1 MRFKVRQ
8 IFIASNRRYEKRSRS
23 PGAPRK
29 EGQSGEAAMAVPT
42 VNLKNRFKDNP
53 LLSAPMVG
61 FFLIL
66 MQACSLM
73 GQVTLKVEVGLVTVG
88 VRITDK
94 KARPVTGLTAK
105 DFTLL
110 ENDQP
115 YPISFFSS
123 EEMPISLVILLDHS
137 TSMKLGAKLSRA
149 KEAAL
154 SLVRSSHPET
164 EFLFIPFD
172 HEISPVS
179 EFVNDRMKIERQIQE
194 VEVGGGTSLYDAI
207 LVGLTRCAKAS
218 NARQT
223 VVVITDGSD
232 EDSVHKLED
241 VIQGIRESQVQFHAI
256 GYFDPREDEIFETA
270 GEKVVLLSGNV
281 LDSPGLVVQDNP
293 RYVLQRLAR
302 ESGAEA
308 YFPKSDDDLRHAV
321 EKISRDLREQ
331 YTLAFYPPE
340 KARLGEY
347 RHIEIRT
354 NRRGV
359 SIRARPGYTM
369 APLP

>member
-1 MRFKVRQ
+1 
-8 IFIASNRRYEKRSRS
+8 
-23 PGAPRK
+23 
-29 EGQSGEAAMAVPT
+29 
-42 VNLKNRFKDNP
+42 
-53 LLSAPMVG
+53 MVG

-66 MQACSLM
+66 IQASSLV
-73 GQVTLKVEVGLVTVG
+73 GQIMLKVDVGLVTVG
-88 VRITDK
+88 VRVTDK
-94 KARPVTGLTAK
+94 KSRPVTGLTLK

-123 EEMPISLVILLDHS
+123 EEMPISLVILFDHS
-137 TSMKLGAKLSRA
+137 SSMKLGAKLSRA

-154 SLVRSSHPET
+154 SLVRSSHPES
-164 EFLFIPFD
+164 EFLFIP
-172 HEISPVS
+172 
-179 EFVNDRMKIERQIQE
+179 
-194 VEVGGGTSLYDAI
+194 L
-207 LVGLTRCAKAS
+207 
-218 NARQT
+218 
-223 VVVITDGSD
+223 
-232 EDSVHKLED
+232 LED
-241 VIQGIRESQVQFHAI
+241 VIHGIQESQVQFHAI

-270 GEKVVLLSGNV
+270 GEKVVMLSGNV
-281 LDSPGLVVQDNP
+281 LNSPRLVVQENP
-293 RYVLQRLAR
+293 RFVLQRLAR

-340 KARLGEY
+340 KARPGEY

-359 SIRARPGYTM
+359 SVRARPGYAM

>member
-1 MRFKVRQ
+1 
-8 IFIASNRRYEKRSRS
+8 
-23 PGAPRK
+23 
-29 EGQSGEAAMAVPT
+29 
-42 VNLKNRFKDNP
+42 
-53 LLSAPMVG
+53 MVG

-66 MQACSLM
+66 IQASSLV
-73 GQVTLKVEVGLVTVG
+73 GQIMLKVDVGLVTVG
-88 VRITDK
+88 VRVTDK
-94 KARPVTGLTAK
+94 KSRPVTGLTAK

-123 EEMPISLVILLDHS
+123 EEMPISLVILFDHS
-137 TSMKLGAKLSRA
+137 SSMKLGAKLSRA

-154 SLVRSSHPET
+154 SLVRSSHPES

-179 EFVNDRMKIERQIQE
+179 EFVNDRMKIERQIQV
-194 VEVGGGTSLYDAI
+194 VEVGGGTGLYDAI
-207 LVGLTRCAKAS
+207 LVGLIRCAKAR

-223 VVVITDGSD
+223 VVVITDGHD
-232 EDSVHKLED
+232 ENSVHMLED
-241 VIQGIRESQVQFHAI
+241 VIHGIQESQVQFHAI
-256 GYFDPREDEIFETA
+256 GYFDPREDDIFEAA

-281 LDSPGLVVQDNP
+281 LNSPRLVVQENP
-293 RYVLQRLAR
+293 RFVLQRLAR

-340 KARLGEY
+340 KARPGEY

-359 SIRARPGYTM
+359 SVRARPGYAM